1 MPLSDLSRPSTVSP
15 CTSNNVQDLPFGLQG
30 PGHLCRASLLLR
42 LRVLGP
48 WPSPVCPLH
57 PLFARPVCPAPA
69 HPSQPKC
76 CFFKMPFLIL
86 QSKSDP
92 PAALFSSLTSP
103 PPVTP
108 TGTAQGL
115 APSHTDGQLLEDR
128 DDSHYCPSWTLT
140 QKMCAERRVSRWPT
154 SGHCGRRLKVVYF
167 KSPVSQKR
175 EKGTEIRLGSDV
187 GTPGA
192 ELPAYSAPRWVSLR
206 GTAD

>member
-1 MPLSDLSRPSTVSP
+1 MPLSDLSSPSTVSP
-15 CTSNNVQDLPFGLQG
+15 CTSNNVRDLPFGLQG

-69 HPSQPKC
+69 HPSQPEC

-92 PAALFSSLTSP
+92 PAALFSSLMSL

-108 TGTAQGL
+108 TG
-115 APSHTDGQLLEDR
+115 DR
-128 DDSHYCPSWTLT
+128 SRSGSFPY
-140 QKMCAERRVSRWPT
+140 RR
-154 SGHCGRRLKVVYF
+154 
-167 KSPVSQKR
+167 
-175 EKGTEIRLGSDV
+175 
-187 GTPGA
+187 A
-192 ELPAYSAPRWVSLR
+192 APRGQGRLSLLSLL
-206 GTAD
+206 DSNSKNVC